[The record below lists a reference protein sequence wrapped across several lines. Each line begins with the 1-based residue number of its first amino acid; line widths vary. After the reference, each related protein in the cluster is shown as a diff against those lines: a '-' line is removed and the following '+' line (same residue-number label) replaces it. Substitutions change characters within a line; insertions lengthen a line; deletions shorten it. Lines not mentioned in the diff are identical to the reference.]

1 MVLAGCYGGW
11 RPKSCEILY
20 HLNWLK
26 ICGWRFGRAIGV
38 LDIEKKSVFP
48 FADFFWSEQKVNVA
62 TCRSGGPSAP
72 RLLCHQR
79 HLKVSNSSEN
89 IQIIKN
95 IQKLFRGLSIWKS
108 LQDSFVLF
116 WLGSKNMIGFCVNY
130 RSSSFPHAPSLNKE
144 TNFTFTI
151 CQRRKYSLTSHIWER
166 QAETFG
172 NLSICDARQ
181 DRASVWDFEKEAR
194 KCSKAKKRKTDRKS
208 AGSHSSLPIGCTA
221 AAVSSSFCLNK

>member
-1 MVLAGCYGGW
+1 MNNHKACRYCRRVIFWWWQGWCIFSYCSDLFHSCQTVVLAGCYGGW

-48 FADFFWSEQKVNVA
+48 FADFFWSEQKVKVA

-79 HLKVSNSSEN
+79 HLKVSSSSEN
-89 IQIIKN
+89 TQIFKN
-95 IQKLFRGLSIWKS
+95 IQKLFRGFSIWKS

-130 RSSSFPHAPSLNKE
+130 RSFPPRTEPKLGNQFH
-144 TNFTFTI
+144 F
-151 CQRRKYSLTSHIWER
+151 H
-166 QAETFG
+166 
-172 NLSICDARQ
+172 NLSTEKVFTDFTHLGKTSRDLRQ
-181 DRASVWDFEKEAR
+181 S
-194 KCSKAKKRKTDRKS
+194 
-208 AGSHSSLPIGCTA
+208 
-221 AAVSSSFCLNK
+221 